1 MRHTASRVADA
12 LRAETV
18 GGVLL
23 VAAAVAALIWANS
36 PWQEQYHALREL
48 TIGPAALHLDLS
60 IAHWT
65 AFVKV
70 DKLLILVPIM
80 LNLKGNLEMN
90 LSLRMSTAVRRR
102 RSAVH

>member
-1 MRHTASRVADA
+1 MAGANDSGHVQTPGMPSVAAEA
-12 LRAETV
+12 LIGLLIS
-18 GGVLL
+18 GGVL
-23 VAAAVAALIWANS
+23 
-36 PWQEQYHALREL
+36 E
-48 TIGPAALHLDLS
+48 S